1 MFQLMQEH
9 RAIRAK
15 RKSIADDYAQYVQG
29 GPISCT
35 FLTLHISGIVQ
46 DKMKR
51 IYPNVPSVLTSVDKD

>member
-35 FLTLHISGIVQ
+35 FFNTPYFWNRS
-46 DKMKR
+46 R
-51 IYPNVPSVLTSVDKD
+51 